1 MANVWLIKKLQVPEF
16 ILLVVILYRSLQ
28 WEPLFFETNNPC
40 PPEIT
45 GGKQRVVRVSK
56 DPSKLFCLSIQGKI
70 SLRSQ

>member
-1 MANVWLIKKLQVPEF
+1 MANVWLIKKLQLPEF

-28 WEPLFFETNNPC
+28 WKPLFFEPNIPY

-70 SLRSQ
+70 SL